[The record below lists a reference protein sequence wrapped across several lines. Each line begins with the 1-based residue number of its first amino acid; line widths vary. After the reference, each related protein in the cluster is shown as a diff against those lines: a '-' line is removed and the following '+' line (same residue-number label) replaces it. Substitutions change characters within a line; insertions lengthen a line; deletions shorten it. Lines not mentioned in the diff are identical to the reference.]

1 MPDGR
6 VNIALAADALTPS
19 PTWTRIDDD
28 TGIRVASIDIRQG
41 RQTEFDQT
49 ETSTATVVIHDR
61 DGALNPLDTGGPF
74 YDSGD
79 FLDGKQISLGLEN
92 PVTSTRSA

>member
-6 VNIALAADALTPS
+6 VNIALAAAALAPS

-28 TGIRVASIDIRQG
+28 AGIRVASIDIRQG

-61 DGALNPLDTGGPF
+61 DGAFNPYDSGAAF
-74 YDSGD
+74 YNSGD
-79 FLDGKQISLGLEN
+79 FLDGKQISLGVLN
-92 PVTSTRSA
+92 PVTST